1 MPMKSFD
8 LSHLSAL
15 IVEKHQPMRALFREM
30 LRELGFQRIYDA
42 VTPDLGFE
50 KFNEKEPDIVLIDW
64 APDFDGIGLLKK
76 IRRDAKSYNFAV
88 PVIMVTAHSEV
99 DHVIET
105 RDASSSTP
113 PGRGKRRGHRRAACR
128 SCLRRRRWHER
139 EAQIFQPARRPRR
152 PGPSHPVWSRSG
164 PTHRRLL

>member
-1 MPMKSFD
+1 MLMKSFD

-30 LRELGFQRIYDA
+30 LRELGIQRIYDA

-76 IRRDAKSYNFAV
+76 NSQGCEK
-88 PVIMVTAHSEV
+88 
-99 DHVIET
+99 
-105 RDASSSTP
+105 
-113 PGRGKRRGHRRAACR
+113 
-128 SCLRRRRWHER
+128 L
-139 EAQIFQPARRPRR
+139 
-152 PGPSHPVWSRSG
+152 
-164 PTHRRLL
+164 